1 MIKKT
6 SPQAFFFSQEF
17 DRFCQSGNTGIGRR
31 KRTRIRIPHLFAH
44 IVHFVPVILGSN
56 ERAGLA
62 EQDGV
67 YKGGLVAESGVAE
80 HFDAS
85 VDDAFGFSEARTDS
99 GESSGDAGIAPQSG
113 AQSFEQRLE
122 PRFPI
127 AVVFGKVDLS
137 VDAVDDEVDDVLS
150 SADVVVD
157 DARMRFDRFG
167 QLADGP
173 AVDAGCF
180 GQHKG
185 GVADGTRID
194 CRRSVVRRVAPMFG
208 AFLFEDYDRIPCLRN
223 ALKVFTLR
231 SSMRV
236 AIDN

>member
-67 YKGGLVAESGVAE
+67 NKGGLVAESGVAE

-173 AVDAGCF
+173 AVDAG
-180 GQHKG
+180 
-185 GVADGTRID
+185 
-194 CRRSVVRRVAPMFG
+194 RSVVRRVAPMFG

>member
-157 DARMRFDRFG
+157 DARMRFID
-167 QLADGP
+167 LASWRMDQP
-173 AVDAGCF
+173 SMPDVLVSTRAASQMELASIAG
-180 GQHKG
+180 
-185 GVADGTRID
+185 
-194 CRRSVVRRVAPMFG
+194 RSVVRRVAPMFG

>member
-127 AVVFGKVDLS
+127 AAVFGKVDLS

-150 SADVVVD
+150 SADVVVMMLGCASID
-157 DARMRFDRFG
+157 LASWRMDQPSMPDSLVSTRAAS
-167 QLADGP
+167 QMELASI
-173 AVDAGCF
+173 AG
-180 GQHKG
+180 
-185 GVADGTRID
+185 
-194 CRRSVVRRVAPMFG
+194 RSVVRRVAPMFG

-223 ALKVFTLR
+223 AQK
-231 SSMRV
+231 SSPCEVRCGLQ
-236 AIDN
+236 

>member
-1 MIKKT
+1 MRRSILAGVVACCQKRIHPIEQRVDENMELPVEEVP
-6 SPQAFFFSQEF
+6 SRALFLGEGLDGF
-17 DRFCQSGNTGIGRR
+17 RQSGHSGLCIVEGSCVRHPR
-31 KRTRIRIPHLFAH
+31 FFADV
-44 IVHFVPVILGSN
+44 VHVVAVIFGCD

-67 YKGGLVAESGVAE
+67 YKGGLVAKSGVAE

-137 VDAVDDEVDDVLS
+137 VDAVDDEVATS
-150 SADVVVD
+150 S
-157 DARMRFDRFG
+157 
-167 QLADGP
+167 
-173 AVDAGCF
+173 
-180 GQHKG
+180 
-185 GVADGTRID
+185 
-194 CRRSVVRRVAPMFG
+194 
-208 AFLFEDYDRIPCLRN
+208 LRP
-223 ALKVFTLR
+223 T
-231 SSMRV
+231 
-236 AIDN
+236 